1 MRFWLLALSFLVCW
15 KVATQEYAF
24 RSYSVAEGLPQ
35 SQVTCITQDQQG
47 FLWVG
52 TLGGLASFSGRE
64 FVSYSVDQGLLN
76 NRVSF
81 VGIVDDTLW
90 VGHENGVSQKNGN
103 VFTPYRASNVNDA
116 DKFTAIVKFND
127 KLFAA
132 SNGSGL
138 YQLKN
143 QQLIKHKVTVQG
155 IEELDE
161 FDRIRDLHI
170 VGNRLYTATRMGL
183 FWSSDGTN
191 FNLVN
196 GTAEYS
202 FSSLEYSAQHGLLVS
217 SYGDGIFQLKNG
229 TFKVLDGAK
238 FVDEESIKHVLS
250 DHAGHVWLSTKL
262 EGVFRIEAEKFMQLN
277 TSNGLPLDN
286 VSCVYEDNA
295 HGIWI
300 GTEGKGLIYFTGEAF
315 VHYTTKSGLSSDL
328 IISSLVD
335 KAGNKWFGTY
345 ANGVTR
351 WSNNKWENFDL
362 ADGLSNST
370 IWSMAESADGSIWLG
385 TANGLNRYRN
395 NRFEFWD
402 KQKLPKLPGNKIS
415 ALYFDQQ
422 QRLWIGGGE
431 GMACL
436 VGDSIQTLQELV
448 GKHQQIKNVRRIGER
463 DGEIYFISQNA
474 FHIITAKNTLLTYV
488 ISETKPT
495 LYTADKDV
503 FGNIWIGSEEGL
515 FVYRNGE
522 ITPLNYDDFSGSN
535 FINFIKCDKNL
546 MWVGTNNGL
555 FRFMLEDESLKD
567 LRTEQFGIADG
578 LVSLETNL
586 NSAMIDQF
594 DALWFGTSEGLMKFN
609 RKDENVYASHVAP
622 ILNFSS
628 VTVNFQSYDSLRL
641 DRGLRLKHHQN
652 RLVFSF
658 TGVTMSAPE
667 ELKFQHYLKGFNDDW
682 SPVSASNEVTFSGL
696 SPGDYALHVRAISK
710 NGQTSNEI
718 IIPIH
723 ISPPFFQTWWFIS
736 LSLMTIF
743 GIIFLIFKVRI
754 NQERERRRR
763 QQREFSA
770 KLQNLEHQSL
780 NASMNR
786 HFIFNALNSIQYFIN
801 TQDKLSANKYLSQFA
816 KLIRKNLDTSS
827 SERND
832 VTLSEEIERLQLYLS
847 LEAMRF
853 PDRFDY
859 TFTIDESIDSE
870 TLKVPSMI
878 FQPFIENSIIHGI
891 LPRTDQKGHIT
902 FEAKRNGSI
911 IDFIIEDNGIGYQ
924 NSLKKKVAQGDH
936 QSRGMHITSSRID
949 LLRIIS
955 GKTFQL
961 IGPVDMKNAT
971 NQSIGTRVHI
981 KMQVDSLEN

>member
-1 MRFWLLALSFLVCW
+1 MRFWVFALSFLVCW

-35 SQVTCITQDQQG
+35 SQVTCITQDKQG

-52 TLGGLASFSGRE
+52 TLGGLARFSGRE
-64 FVSYSVDQGLLN
+64 FVSFSVEQGLLN
-76 NRVSF
+76 NRISF
-81 VGIVDDTLW
+81 VGIIDDTLW
-90 VGHENGVSQKNGN
+90 VGHENGVSRKSGSR
-103 VFTPYRASNVNDA
+103 FTPYRASKINDT
-116 DKFTAIVKFND
+116 DKFTTIIKFNN
-127 KLFAA
+127 KIFAA

-138 YQLKN
+138 YQLSGVSLVK
-143 QQLIKHKVTVQG
+143 QEVIVHGVD
-155 IEELDE
+155 ELDE
-161 FDRIRDLHI
+161 FDRIRDIHV
-170 VGNRLYTATRMGL
+170 VGNKMYVATRMGL
-183 FWSSDGTN
+183 FWSTDAVE
-191 FNLVN
+191 FNLIA
-196 GTAEYS
+196 GTEEYS
-202 FSSLEYSAQHGLLVS
+202 FSSLEYSSKQGLLAG
-217 SYGDGIFQLKNG
+217 SYGDGIFQFKNG
-229 TFKVLDGAK
+229 TFKLMNGTG
-238 FVDEESIKHVLS
+238 FLDEESIKHVFT
-250 DHAGHVWLSTKL
+250 DHNENVWLSTKL
-262 EGVFRIEAEKFMQLN
+262 EGVFRVGNETPLHIN
-277 TSNGLPLDN
+277 TLNGLPMDN
-286 VSCVYEDNA
+286 VSCVFEDNA

-300 GTEGKGLIYFTGEAF
+300 GTEGKGLVYFTGEAF

-328 IISSLVD
+328 IISSLLD
-335 KAGNKWFGTY
+335 KSGNKWFGTY
-345 ANGVTR
+345 ANGVAR
-351 WSNNKWENFDL
+351 WSNEKWENFDVTN
-362 ADGLSNST
+362 GLSNNT
-370 IWSMAESADGSIWLG
+370 IWSMVESSDGSIWLG
-385 TANGLNRYRN
+385 TANGLNKFRN
-395 NRFEFWD
+395 GKFQFWD
-402 KQKLPKLPGNKIS
+402 NKKLPNLPGNKIA
-415 ALYFDQQ
+415 ALYIDSQ

-431 GMACL
+431 GISCL
-436 VGDSIQTLQELV
+436 DGDSLWTLEQLI
-448 GKHQQIKNVRRIGER
+448 GKHQRIKNVRSIGENAG
-463 DGEIYFISQNA
+463 DIYFISQNN
-474 FHIITAKNTLLTYV
+474 FHILTAQHTLLSYV
-488 ISETKPT
+488 ISETNPT
-495 LYTADKDV
+495 LFCADKDM
-503 FGNIWIGSEEGL
+503 FGNIWLGSEEGV
-515 FVYRNGE
+515 FIYRNGE
-522 ITPLNYDDFSGSN
+522 ITQLNYADFSGSN
-535 FINFIKCDKNL
+535 FINFIKSDKNI

-555 FRFMLEDESLKD
+555 FRFALDDDELK
-567 LRTEQFGIADG
+567 RIRIEQFGIADG

-586 NSAMIDQF
+586 NSAMIDLSE
-594 DALWFGTSEGLMKFN
+594 ALWFGTSEGLMKFN
-609 RKDENVYASHVAP
+609 RRKENVFAKQVAP

-628 VTVNFQSYDSLRL
+628 VTVNFQEYDSLLL
-641 DRGLRLKHHQN
+641 DLGMQLRHNQN

-658 TGVTMSAPE
+658 TAVTMSAPE
-667 ELKFQHYLKGFNDDW
+667 DLKFQHYLKGFNDDW
-682 SPVSASNEVTFSGL
+682 SPLSASNEVTFSGL
-696 SPGDYALHVRAISK
+696 SPGDYALHVRAVSK
-710 NGQTSNEI
+710 NGQISNEI

-736 LSLMTIF
+736 LSLMTVF

-827 SERND
+827 SDKND

-853 PDRFDY
+853 PDRFEY
-859 TFTIDESIDSE
+859 SFTIDDAIDAE

-891 LPRTDQKGHIT
+891 LPRTDIKGQIT

-911 IDFIIEDNGIGYQ
+911 IDFIIQDNGIGYQ
-924 NSLKKKVAQGDH
+924 NSLKRKVIDGDH

-961 IGPVDMKNAT
+961 IGPVDIKNAT

-981 KMQVDSLEN
+981 KMQVDSLDN